1 MAELDSNQFNGKQ
14 NGEYE
19 LQLPPERHPDNEATC
34 SERVQKNGRRTSN
47 GKTCQCQLPGCLHNS
62 TTCQIGF
69 PDPRRVL
76 CPHCTNY
83 RKTLTTRKYHEKTK
97 QLIIAQKTQL
107 EENKADL
114 VREQQ
119 RSEGLTATAASLQ
132 QHKAEQDDRYNK
144 LTAKYHSSAQRQ
156 RVFAQQGAVDAVF
169 NSDVVIRTDLVEL
182 MHNKPARELT
192 STAKA
197 DGWDV
202 IAGNRKTLAVPNPP
216 ELPGPEVEEQRAFG
230 CFERL
235 PEEQRGLV
243 HLWCMGAAQW
253 SKEKLPFLR
262 DIYIHAF
269 VLLYQHGD
277 SPAQPPHIDISP
289 GQYQGSV
296 TITEGPCTELFQPP
310 SSPTAE
316 SVARQ
321 MGMTLEDVMR
331 NHPDIIG
338 MRDLLLRPTA
348 DNFHGAFSPQQG
360 DAFEAQPGDACLFEG
375 GIVHRGPACKLSK
388 KRNAPGRLSF
398 GRLILFWV
406 VSPLGTMDQYDSN
419 TQLWMGDLEMQMA
432 VETENDVC
440 RQKLEEYAAAACH
453 QWHDSYPHPVTPL
466 TRLMELY
473 TIDEKE
479 TDQKLIEKMKKKR
492 AKAAE
497 VVKGVTLKLY
507 KLKLAL
513 KAGKQLKRQLKGE
526 CKVPRKQ
533 LAIKAAG
540 ESSA

>member
-1 MAELDSNQFNGKQ
+1 
-14 NGEYE
+14 
-19 LQLPPERHPDNEATC
+19 
-34 SERVQKNGRRTSN
+34 
-47 GKTCQCQLPGCLHNS
+47 
-62 TTCQIGF
+62 
-69 PDPRRVL
+69 
-76 CPHCTNY
+76 
-83 RKTLTTRKYHEKTK
+83 
-97 QLIIAQKTQL
+97 
-107 EENKADL
+107 
-114 VREQQ
+114 
-119 RSEGLTATAASLQ
+119 
-132 QHKAEQDDRYNK
+132 
-144 LTAKYHSSAQRQ
+144 
-156 RVFAQQGAVDAVF
+156 
-169 NSDVVIRTDLVEL
+169 
-182 MHNKPARELT
+182 
-192 STAKA
+192 
-197 DGWDV
+197 
-202 IAGNRKTLAVPNPP
+202 
-216 ELPGPEVEEQRAFG
+216 
-230 CFERL
+230 
-235 PEEQRGLV
+235 V

-388 KRNAPGRLSF
+388 KRNAL

-473 TIDEKE
+473 TLDEKV

-507 KLKLAL
+507 TLKLAL